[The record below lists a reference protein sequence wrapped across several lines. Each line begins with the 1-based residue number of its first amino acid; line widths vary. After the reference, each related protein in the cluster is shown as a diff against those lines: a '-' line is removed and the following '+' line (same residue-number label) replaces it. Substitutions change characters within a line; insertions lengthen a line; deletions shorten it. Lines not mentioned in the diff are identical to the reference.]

1 LRPQPD
7 KKTAGPFA
15 SSASGSKQMAHS
27 SAACSPPKM
36 HSNMAICSAHERTH
50 SSYVHRVHCK
60 TTMFNVGQTR
70 HIQGRLYSCAKGRP
84 LSRIGMR
91 KSLAL
96 LAACA
101 ASASAFA
108 PIGCVP
114 QLRIRARASFI
125 ARGTNRGR
133 SAVLAPLHVR
143 TCLGRKQKQAG

>member
-1 LRPQPD
+1 MYTVYIAKQLCSMLD
-7 KKTAGPFA
+7 KLVTFKAVFIRA
-15 SSASGSKQMAHS
+15 
-27 SAACSPPKM
+27 
-36 HSNMAICSAHERTH
+36 
-50 SSYVHRVHCK
+50 
-60 TTMFNVGQTR
+60 
-70 HIQGRLYSCAKGRP
+70 P